1 MSLSIPCTRP
11 LPGPPSV
18 EQTAET
24 PLSGRWP
31 AVGRSATEGTP
42 AEQAAPARAFC
53 WSWRSGAVVLL
64 HLLEQLLWLIRPLML
79 GVAING
85 LVQSSWFGLMLFA
98 GAQVLYLLA
107 GSAQRVF
114 STRLLIGLETM
125 ENRHPAT
132 VHAASGGKS
141 TRRQLEQDIPQVVR
155 LTCGTAG
162 TLVLLAWYDIL
173 LVPWCL
179 AFLLPAWLLSAAF
192 AGASQA
198 ENIPDDST
206 ETTLRKV
213 ARRIRQADAAAA
225 RFSLTELFGLGVL
238 AGALVQYCFACRF
251 DNGPSIAAPLAGDVL
266 AVVSYLLLYLTCA
279 AEVPAA
285 ARRLRSSG
293 PPSLQSRSAARS
305 AHAP

>member
-31 AVGRSATEGTP
+31 AVGRAATVSTP
-42 AEQAAPARAFC
+42 AEQSVPARAFC
-53 WSWRSGAVVLL
+53 WSWRSGAIVLL

-85 LVQSSWFGLMLFA
+85 LGQSSWFGLMLFA
-98 GAQVLYLLA
+98 GVQVLYLLA
-107 GSAQRVF
+107 GSAQRVL
-114 STRLLIGLETM
+114 STRLLIGLETK
-125 ENRHPAT
+125 ENPHTDTAQAPSA
-132 VHAASGGKS
+132 GKS
-141 TRRQLEQDIPQVVR
+141 TRRQLEQDIPQAVR
-155 LTCGTAG
+155 LACGTAG
-162 TLVLLAWYDIL
+162 ALLLLAWHDLL

-192 AGASQA
+192 TSTPPA
-198 ENIPDDST
+198 EDMPDDSA

-251 DNGPSIAAPLAGDVL
+251 DNGPSIAAPLAGDVF

-279 AEVPAA
+279 AEVPAT

-293 PPSLQSRSAARS
+293 PPTLQSRSAARGS
-305 AHAP
+305 SQS